1 MYNKH
6 TQQSSHISMA
16 HPNWTNCKI
25 YKLFK
30 AAYNLISVMVESF
43 KVVQTT
49 FLPIT
54 NNHHSKIKNTIE
66 TFVTISYCTANLEY
80 TM

>member
-43 KVVQTT
+43 KVVQP
-49 FLPIT
+49 FYQLQIIT
-54 NNHHSKIKNTIE
+54 IQKSKT
-66 TFVTISYCTANLEY
+66 L
-80 TM
+80 